1 MTPHEERPSV
11 RLHRLIRG
19 YQVSQ
24 AIHVAATLGVADHLR
39 DGPCGAPELAAAL
52 AVDAPALYRLLR
64 ALAAVGVF
72 YEDDQ
77 RRFSLTEIGAC
88 LCSDAPES
96 LRDQAANMGRPAD
109 WEVWAYLLDSV
120 QSGQPAFPQL
130 HQGQSIWEWRAAH
143 PEENTCFNR
152 AQHAN
157 TRLRTHA
164 LLTAYDFG
172 QFPTVADLGGG
183 TGAFLTALLAHYPGM
198 RGLLF
203 DQPHV
208 VAEAA
213 PALERAG
220 VAARCTVMGGSFFD
234 AVPPG
239 YAAYIL
245 KAVLNSFDDPTRLA
259 ILRQVRTVCTAD
271 TRLLVLEDVI
281 GPPNEDL
288 DTKLLD
294 VAMLLRTG
302 GAQYPREAWAALFA
316 AGGFRL
322 ARITP
327 SPLGPCVL
335 EGVPVEAWNPDQVGS
350 TGA

>member
-1 MTPHEERPSV
+1 MTPREERPSV
-11 RLHRLIRG
+11 RLYRLIDG

-39 DGPCGAPELAAAL
+39 HGPRSAPALAAIL
-52 AVDAPALYRLLR
+52 TVDAPALYRLLR

-72 YEDDQ
+72 CEDEQ
-77 RRFSLTEIGAC
+77 GSFSLTEMGAC

-96 LRDQAANMGRPAD
+96 LRDRAAYIGRPAD
-109 WEVWAYLLDSV
+109 WAVWAHLLDSV

-143 PEENTCFNR
+143 PEDNTFFNR
-152 AQHAN
+152 AQHAQ
-157 TRLRTHA
+157 TQLAAHA
-164 LLTAYDFG
+164 LLAAYDFG

-183 TGAFLTALLAHYPGM
+183 SGAFLAALLARYPRM

-220 VAARCTVMGGSFFD
+220 VAARCAVRGGSFFD

-239 YAAYIL
+239 YAAYLL

-259 ILRQVRTVCTAD
+259 ILRQVRSVCTAD
-271 TRLLVLEDVI
+271 TRLLVLEYVV

-288 DTKLLD
+288 YTKLLD
-294 VAMLLRTG
+294 LAMLLRTG
-302 GAQYPREAWAALFA
+302 GEQHTRDAWAALFA

-335 EGVPVEAWNPDQVGS
+335 EGVPV
-350 TGA
+350 

>member
-1 MTPHEERPSV
+1 MTPHEARPSV
-11 RLHRLIRG
+11 RLYRLIDG

-39 DGPCGAPELAAAL
+39 NGPRSAPELAAAL
-52 AVDAPALYRLLR
+52 SVDAPALYRLLR

-72 YEDDQ
+72 CEDDQ
-77 RRFSLTEIGAC
+77 GRFSLTEMGVC
-88 LCSDAPES
+88 LCSDGPES
-96 LRDQAANMGRPAD
+96 LRDRAAYIGRPTD

-120 QSGQPAFPQL
+120 QPGQPAFPPL
-130 HQGQSIWEWRAAH
+130 HQGQSIWEGRAAH
-143 PEENTCFNR
+143 PEENTFFNR
-152 AQHAN
+152 AQHAQ

-164 LLTAYDFG
+164 LLAAYDFG

-183 TGAFLTALLAHYPGM
+183 TGAFLMALLAHHPGM

-213 PALERAG
+213 QALERAR

-245 KAVLNSFDDPTRLA
+245 KAVLKSFDDPTRLA
-259 ILRQVRTVCTAD
+259 ILRQGHTVCTAD

-281 GPPNEDL
+281 GPPHEAPYTKMLDL
-288 DTKLLD
+288 
-294 VAMLLRTG
+294 AMLLRTG
-302 GAQYPREAWAALFA
+302 GAQHTREEWAALFA

-322 ARITP
+322 ARITS

-335 EGVPVEAWNPDQVGS
+335 EGVPVKARNTDQVGS
-350 TGA
+350 TVA